1 MPLAWPAESSE
12 PRDNL
17 WFAIFIPVPL
27 AKDSIHQNKYG
38 QSTCCVSGTGIISGI
53 RPTQP
58 REVQPRRDR
67 EAKGEQEGF
76 PQDGPSDLGLQG
88 ETFQIEG
95 RVRSP
100 SGHGDDQPSI
110 MAENSDADGGVV
122 GGRQGR

>member
-1 MPLAWPAESSE
+1 MVCNFHPCPLSQGLHSSE
-12 PRDNL
+12 Q
-17 WFAIFIPVPL
+17 I
-27 AKDSIHQNKYG
+27 QG
-38 QSTCCVSGTGIISGI
+38 STCCVSGTGTISGT
-53 RPTQP
+53 RPAPP

-76 PQDGPSDLGLQG
+76 SQDGPSGLGLQG